1 MHYNSDDVSYEIYQI
16 YPSLYPSRTQ
26 SFGKSGAVVANDIYI
41 YTNNIIYTAAIEI

>member
-16 YPSLYPSRTQ
+16 YPSRTQ
-26 SFGKSGAVVANDIYI
+26 SFGYSWDVKANDIYI